1 MGSGSNVVLAVVLAF
16 LFGPFGLLYSTLL
29 GALVMFFVHAAL
41 VVTQADI
48 VPWWL
53 ITWAVNVIWAGT
65 AASSRSGM

>member
-29 GALVMFFVHAAL
+29 GALVMFFVHGAL
-41 VVTQADI
+41 VVVQADI

-53 ITWAVNVIWAGT
+53 ITWTVNVIWGGM
-65 AASSRSGM
+65 AASSRS